1 MHLQAKDRISKM
13 YAAVSN
19 FILNNVEDGTSVGI
33 VTFSGKG
40 NILHPMLTIS
50 SQSDR
55 DKLVSSLSSSAGGG
69 TSIGAGILSCITVR

>member
-33 VTFSGKG
+33 VTFNGKG

-69 TSIGAGILSCITVR
+69 TSIGAGILSCIAVR